1 MTLSTTLYV
10 PRQSWLHRRDARVKL
25 WAALAGIILCFA
37 VPRLPFLFLL
47 YAVTALTLRSGGI
60 PWQRITWIVR
70 ALLPFTILILLLQP
84 WFFATGETIFQ
95 IGPLRL
101 TTDGVLGAMLLAM
114 RANALALLALLPL
127 LTTPEDKV
135 IRGMVKLGLP
145 YRWGLTITLALRYL
159 PNIVALFQVVRQ
171 AQEARGFAV
180 GAGRWWARARSFFPV
195 LIAVIIASIRLSDHL
210 TLSMAV
216 RGLGTGPRSTWH
228 DIKMRGEDWLVTGI
242 VGAILIVIVFLNR

>member
-10 PRQSWLHRRDARVKL
+10 PRQSWLHHLDARVKL
-25 WAALAGIILCFA
+25 WAALAGIVLCFA
-37 VPRLPFLFLL
+37 VPRLPFLILL
-47 YAVTALTLRSGGI
+47 YAVTALVLRSGGI
-60 PWQRITWIVR
+60 PGQRITWIAQ

-84 WFFATGETIFQ
+84 WFFSTGQTIAH

-101 TTDGVLGAMLLAM
+101 TTDGVLGAALLAM
-114 RANALALLALLPL
+114 RANVLALLALLPL

-159 PNIVALFQVVRQ
+159 PNIAALFQIVRQ

-216 RGLGTGPRSTWH
+216 RGLGTGTRSTWR
-228 DIKMRGEDWLVTGI
+228 DIEMRGEDWLVAGI
-242 VGAILIVIVFLNR
+242 VGGILILIFVLNR

>member
-1 MTLSTTLYV
+1 MTLSTNLYV
-10 PRQSWLHRRDARVKL
+10 PRQAWLHRLDARVKL
-25 WAALAGIILCFA
+25 WAALAGIALCFA
-37 VPRLPFLFLL
+37 VPRLPFLVLL
-47 YAVTALTLRSGGI
+47 YAVTALTLRSSGI
-60 PWQRITWIVR
+60 PWRRIAWIAQ

-84 WFFATGETIFQ
+84 WFFVTGETIVQ

-101 TTDGVLGAMLLAM
+101 TTDGVLGAVLLAV
-114 RANALALLALLPL
+114 RANTLALLALSPL

-159 PNIVALFQVVRQ
+159 PNIATLFQIVRQ

-195 LIAVIIASIRLSDHL
+195 LIAVIIASIRLSDQL

-216 RGLGTGPRSTWH
+216 RGLGTGPRSTWR
-228 DIKMRGEDWLVTGI
+228 DIRMGLYDWLTAGI
-242 VGAILIVIVFLNR
+242 IGVILIVVIVLNR